1 MARLHGAPVLG
12 DSWMQDAAPTEL
24 IQGGVQR
31 EATGPH
37 RKPPKGEP
45 LARAGPGIKGQPII
59 LEGKLF
65 FNSPSALL
73 IARGKYSF
81 SNTG

>member
-45 LARAGPGIKGQPII
+45 LFRVRYREQAQALKDSQSYWRESYFSI
-59 LEGKLF
+59 LPQLF
-65 FNSPSALL
+65 
-73 IARGKYSF
+73 
-81 SNTG
+81 

>member
-12 DSWMQDAAPTEL
+12 DSWMQDAALTEL

-45 LARAGPGIKGQPII
+45 LSRVRYPEQAQ
-59 LEGKLF
+59 
-65 FNSPSALL
+65 AL
-73 IARGKYSF
+73 RDSQSY
-81 SNTG
+81 